1 MYQLFPVNATLL
13 FIIFE
18 NTVLIYLT
26 NQSMQPLSV
35 MFNPINT
42 DSTGVAFAVAAL
54 YLLPMLL
61 IYLYF
66 QDDILLGV
74 QLSELK

>member
-1 MYQLFPVNATLL
+1 
-13 FIIFE
+13 
-18 NTVLIYLT
+18 
-26 NQSMQPLSV
+26 MQPLSV
-35 MFNPINT
+35 MFNQISE
-42 DSTGVAFAVAAL
+42 DGAEIAFAGAAL

-61 IYLYF
+61 IYIYF